1 MIHMNRLVGAGIL
14 LLFGLGQ
21 PAHPQVI
28 EFESNGMK
36 YQTLSKS
43 GVTIMFTALAAHL
56 HEYAIIEVSVSN
68 GSKGPYIIRPENFTY
83 VRTDPVRNDAPP
95 FQGATA
101 RSVISEMIEKGSG
114 SDVIKLVNAY
124 EAALYGIPHAK
135 STNGYESRREAALSM
150 NSRIR
155 AAAAA
160 SAIALVETKLAPG
173 ESTDGAVFF
182 PTEGKPLGPGH
193 LVVHTNTDEFDFN
206 AE

>member
-1 MIHMNRLVGAGIL
+1 MNRLLRAWSMAIFCL
-14 LLFGLGQ
+14 AW
-21 PAHPQVI
+21 PALSQVI

-43 GVTIMFTALAAHL
+43 GVTVMFTALPAHL
-56 HEYAIIEVSVSN
+56 HEYGIIEVSVSN
-68 GSKGPYIIRPENFTY
+68 GSKGPYIIRPENFNY
-83 VRTDPVRNDAPP
+83 IRSDAPP
-95 FQGATA
+95 LQGAAA

-124 EAALYGIPHAK
+124 EAALYGIPHFK

-182 PTEGKPLGPGH
+182 PTEGKPFGPGR
-193 LVVHTNTDEFDFN
+193 LVVRTNTDEFDFN

>member
-1 MIHMNRLVGAGIL
+1 MNRLLGAWIL
-14 LLFGLGQ
+14 AIFCLGR
-21 PAHPQVI
+21 PALSQVI

-43 GVTIMFTALAAHL
+43 GVTVMFTALAAHL

-68 GSKGPYIIRPENFTY
+68 GSKGPYMIRPENFSY
-83 VRTDPVRNDAPP
+83 VRNDGPP
-95 FQGATA
+95 LQGASA
-101 RSVISEMIEKGSG
+101 RSVIAEMIEKGSG

-124 EAALYGIPHAK
+124 EAALYGIPHFK

-160 SAIALVETKLAPG
+160 SAIALVETKLAAG

-193 LVVHTNTDEFDFN
+193 LVVRTNTDEFDFN
-206 AE
+206 PE

>member
-1 MIHMNRLVGAGIL
+1 MNRLLGSWIL
-14 LLFGLGQ
+14 IAFCLGR

-43 GVTIMFTALAAHL
+43 GVTIMFTALATHL

-83 VRTDPVRNDAPP
+83 VRNDASPL
-95 FQGATA
+95 QGSAA

-124 EAALYGIPHAK
+124 EAALYGIPHFK

-182 PTEGKPLGPGH
+182 PTESKPLGPGH
-193 LVVHTNTDEFDFN
+193 LVVRTNTDEFNFN
-206 AE
+206 PE